1 MLPLKP
7 KMPHVLKSP
16 SAESDLD
23 EIWLYIAL
31 DNLDIADRFIDELN
45 DQCES
50 LAEFP
55 EMGKACDELAP
66 DLRMFPVDNYL
77 IFYRPVEDG
86 VDIVR
91 VIHGA
96 RGIEDLF

>member
-1 MLPLKP
+1 MRR
-7 KMPHVLKSP
+7 VLKSP

-31 DNLDIADRFIDELN
+31 DNIDIADRFIDELN
-45 DQCES
+45 EQCES
-50 LAEFP
+50 LADFP
-55 EMGKACDELAP
+55 EMGKACDVLAP

-77 IFYRPVEDG
+77 IFYRPVEEG
-86 VDIVR
+86 VEIVR

-96 RGIEDLF
+96 RDIKDLF